1 MMEVQTTA
9 ERTGMTKVSNWQR
22 IVIKTVCES
31 RTRGEAAQA
40 LGIKVRTLDDLL
52 YRAYKVLDCKNLDE
66 SASKL
71 GISR

>member
-1 MMEVQTTA
+1 MDIQVA
-9 ERTGMTKVSNWQR
+9 PERTGMTKVSNWQR

-31 RTRGEAAQA
+31 RTRGEAAEA

-52 YRAYKVLDCKNLDE
+52 YRAYKVLDCKNLEE
-66 SASKL
+66 SATKL

>member
-9 ERTGMTKVSNWQR
+9 GRTGMTKVSNWQR

-31 RTRGEAAQA
+31 KNRTEAAQA

-66 SASKL
+66 SAAKL
-71 GISR
+71 GIYR

>member
-1 MMEVQTTA
+1 MEVEVVAGRQ
-9 ERTGMTKVSNWQR
+9 GLKKVSNWQR

-31 RTRGEAAQA
+31 KNRTEAAQA

-66 SASKL
+66 SAAKL
-71 GISR
+71 GIYR

>member
-1 MMEVQTTA
+1 MEVQATTG
-9 ERTGMTKVSNWQR
+9 RTGMTKVSNWQR

-31 RTRGEAAQA
+31 KNRTEAAQA

-66 SASKL
+66 SAAKL
-71 GISR
+71 GIYR

>member
-1 MMEVQTTA
+1 MEVEVVA
-9 ERTGMTKVSNWQR
+9 ERQGLKKVSNWQR
-22 IVIKTVCES
+22 LVIKTVCES
-31 RTRGEAAQA
+31 RTRNEAAQA

-71 GISR
+71 GIYR

>member
-1 MMEVQTTA
+1 MDIQVA
-9 ERTGMTKVSNWQR
+9 PERTGMTKVSNWQR
-22 IVIKTVCES
+22 VVIKTVCES
-31 RTRGEAAQA
+31 KNRTEAAQT

-71 GISR
+71 GIYR

>member
-1 MMEVQTTA
+1 MMEVEVVAGRQ
-9 ERTGMTKVSNWQR
+9 GLKKVSNWQR

-31 RTRGEAAQA
+31 KNRTEAAQA

-66 SASKL
+66 SAAKL
-71 GISR
+71 GIYR

>member
-1 MMEVQTTA
+1 MDIQVA
-9 ERTGMTKVSNWQR
+9 PERTGMTKVSNWQR

-31 RTRGEAAQA
+31 RTRGEAAEA

-52 YRAYKVLDCKNLDE
+52 YRAYKVLDCKNLEE
-66 SASKL
+66 SAAKL

>member
-1 MMEVQTTA
+1 MEVQATT

-22 IVIKTVCES
+22 VVIKTVCES
-31 RTRGEAAQA
+31 KNRTEAAQA

-66 SASKL
+66 SAAKL
-71 GISR
+71 GIYR

>member
-1 MMEVQTTA
+1 MEVQTTTG
-9 ERTGMTKVSNWQR
+9 RTGMTKVSNWQR

-31 RTRGEAAQA
+31 KNRTEAAQT

-66 SASKL
+66 SAAKL
-71 GISR
+71 GIYR

>member
-1 MMEVQTTA
+1 MEVEVVA
-9 ERTGMTKVSNWQR
+9 ERQGLKKDSNWQR
-22 IVIKTVCES
+22 LVIKTVCES
-31 RTRGEAAQA
+31 RTRNEAAQE